1 MYHAVWTI
9 NYFSAFLYIRYVFA
23 VGWVGEY
30 VGNTLLVLVSLCFG
44 FVEKIHRNVFSNR
57 SCIRKTFWPVTFLS
71 SPCKQAVSLAR
82 PLMYGLLLKIFIY
95 PVRISISVDII
106 TGNKHTMCHCLA
118 SFSHDT
124 LSLSILSM
132 HETK

>member
-82 PLMYGLLLKIFIY
+82 PLMYGFLLKIFIY
-95 PVRISISVDII
+95 PVGISISVDII
-106 TGNKHTMCHCLA
+106 TGNKHKLRHCLA

-124 LSLSILSM
+124 LFHLYS
-132 HETK
+132 